1 MKKTFLLIILFV
13 SLAGIA
19 SAATGQLT
27 YTPLEPLPG
36 TVNGWGETQ
45 QLPALLSA
53 LFKLLITFG
62 SLFAVVMLVVAG
74 IGYMVSEAAVDIQK
88 AKDRA
93 VAALWG
99 LLLLTGCWLILY
111 TINPDL
117 LKFNLNIPMAP
128 GGTYTGGSSLP
139 GSTDRP
145 SSNST
150 PCGNNPNNAAG
161 CSADS
166 YCGQLTVLVGGTSDT
181 CIPNTDRAASKNCE
195 DSGGSWYSDMSGSYC
210 YLSAVK
216 TEGECGTAGGKWQSR
231 WLTTSY
237 CYK

>member
-1 MKKTFLLIILFV
+1 MKKTFLLLMVFFV
-13 SLAGIA
+13 SASIA
-19 SAATGQLT
+19 SAATAGQLS
-27 YTPLEPLPG
+27 YTPLEPFDAWHAQAGAYSDFAFYLN
-36 TVNGWGETQ
+36 TI
-45 QLPALLSA
+45 
-53 LFKLLITFG
+53 FKLLITLG
-62 SLFAVVMLVVAG
+62 SLFAVVMLVIAG
-74 IGYMVSEAAVDIQK
+74 IGYMVSEAAVDIEK
-88 AKDRA
+88 AKQRA
-93 VAALWG
+93 RAALWG

-139 GSTDRP
+139 CSTDRP
-145 SSNST
+145 
-150 PCGNNPNNAAG
+150 
-161 CSADS
+161 
-166 YCGQLTVLVGGTSDT
+166 
-181 CIPNTDRAASKNCE
+181 ASKNCE

>member
-1 MKKTFLLIILFV
+1 
-13 SLAGIA
+13 
-19 SAATGQLT
+19 
-27 YTPLEPLPG
+27 
-36 TVNGWGETQ
+36 
-45 QLPALLSA
+45 
-53 LFKLLITFG
+53 
-62 SLFAVVMLVVAG
+62 MLVVAG